1 MCCSTFGS
9 VSHSRVSQMAGKN
22 SDETNLYN
30 ADAYRYG
37 LHSHICTQ
45 IRAPIK
51 YLPLGSLNKNNIA
64 RLQTQKMTQL
74 QIQAKTGREKEFES
88 ALQKLRGKDVNI
100 SQEATEIQVLISV
113 FSIIYH
119 SPEREYIRVFTK

>member
-51 YLPLGSLNKNNIA
+51 YLPLDSLNKNNIA
-64 RLQTQKMTQL
+64 KNANVENDPTPNL
-74 QIQAKTGREKEFES
+74 
-88 ALQKLRGKDVNI
+88 GKDG
-100 SQEATEIQVLISV
+100 A
-113 FSIIYH
+113 
-119 SPEREYIRVFTK
+119 